1 MKNRFIKFFIIF
13 IIFVAI
19 AGCGKKR
26 QNKNQMFSTTKS
38 VKDTIEEE
46 MKKEQEKKEQ
56 EKKENAE
63 NEKALKNDF
72 QATEEDVKEIN
83 EDKNE
88 ENKKAENVGGE
99 NQKDIDY
106 DLTEMNSDMIYATV
120 FMVVQDPESYAGKTF
135 KIYGNSYTFPTTEG
149 KSMTHYCLIKD
160 ALACCAQGLEF
171 ISSNSDE
178 KYPDDGDEIVVTGTL
193 ESYTVE
199 DIPMPLC
206 RLVNAKIEK
215 KTNEK

>member
-46 MKKEQEKKEQ
+46 MKKEQ

-135 KIYGNSYTFPTTEG
+135 KIYGNTYTFPTTEG

>member
-1 MKNRFIKFFIIF
+1 MKNRFIKLFIIF
-13 IIFVAI
+13 IIFVVI

-46 MKKEQEKKEQ
+46 MKKEEEKKE
-56 EKKENAE
+56 KAE

>member
-26 QNKNQMFSTTKS
+26 QNKNQMFSMTKS

-46 MKKEQEKKEQ
+46 MKKEQ

-83 EDKNE
+83 EDKKE
-88 ENKKAENVGGE
+88 KNKKAENVSGE

>member
-46 MKKEQEKKEQ
+46 MKKEE

-88 ENKKAENVGGE
+88 ENKKAENLGGE

-215 KTNEK
+215 KTSEK

>member
-13 IIFVAI
+13 IIFVVI

-46 MKKEQEKKEQ
+46 MKKEQ

>member
-46 MKKEQEKKEQ
+46 MKKEQEKKE
-56 EKKENAE
+56 NAE

-88 ENKKAENVGGE
+88 KNKKSKNVGGE

>member
-26 QNKNQMFSTTKS
+26 QIKNQMFSTTKS

-46 MKKEQEKKEQ
+46 MKKEQ

-215 KTNEK
+215 KINEK

>member
-1 MKNRFIKFFIIF
+1 MKKRFIKFFIIF

-26 QNKNQMFSTTKS
+26 QTGNQMFSTTKS
-38 VKDTIEEE
+38 VKDTIEDEMRKEE
-46 MKKEQEKKEQ
+46 Q
-56 EKKENAE
+56 KKENVE
-63 NEKALKNDF
+63 NEKALKDDF

-88 ENKKAENVGGE
+88 ENKKAENVGEE
-99 NQKDIDY
+99 NKKDIDY

-171 ISSNSDE
+171 ISSNSEE
-178 KYPDDGDEIVVTGTL
+178 KYPDDGDEIVVSGTL

-215 KTNEK
+215 KISDK

>member
-46 MKKEQEKKEQ
+46 MKKEQ

-178 KYPDDGDEIVVTGTL
+178 KYPDDGDEIIVTGTL

-215 KTNEK
+215 KTNAK

>member
-26 QNKNQMFSTTKS
+26 QNKNQMFRATKS

-46 MKKEQEKKEQ
+46 MKKEQ

-88 ENKKAENVGGE
+88 ENKKAENVGEE

>member
-26 QNKNQMFSTTKS
+26 QIKNQMFSTTKS

-46 MKKEQEKKEQ
+46 MKKEQ

-193 ESYTVE
+193 ESYTVK

>member
-46 MKKEQEKKEQ
+46 MKKEQEKKE
-56 EKKENAE
+56 NAE

-88 ENKKAENVGGE
+88 ENKKAENVGEE

-171 ISSNSDE
+171 ISSNYDE

-215 KTNEK
+215 KTSEK

>member
-46 MKKEQEKKEQ
+46 MKKEEKKK
-56 EKKENAE
+56 EKAE

>member
-46 MKKEQEKKEQ
+46 MKKEQEKKE
-56 EKKENAE
+56 NAE

-88 ENKKAENVGGE
+88 ENKKAENVGEE

-106 DLTEMNSDMIYATV
+106 DMTEMNSDMIYATV

-171 ISSNSDE
+171 ISSNFDE

>member
-26 QNKNQMFSTTKS
+26 QIKNQMFSTTKS

-46 MKKEQEKKEQ
+46 MKKEE

-88 ENKKAENVGGE
+88 ENKKAENVGEE
-99 NQKDIDY
+99 NKKDIDY

>member
-26 QNKNQMFSTTKS
+26 QIKNQMFSTTKS

-46 MKKEQEKKEQ
+46 MKKEE

-88 ENKKAENVGGE
+88 EKIKSENVDGE
-99 NQKDIDY
+99 NKKDIDY

-215 KTNEK
+215 KTNGK

>member
-46 MKKEQEKKEQ
+46 MKKEEEKKE
-56 EKKENAE
+56 KAE

-120 FMVVQDPESYAGKTF
+120 FIVVQDPESYTGKTF

-215 KTNEK
+215 KTTEK

>member
-1 MKNRFIKFFIIF
+1 MKKRFIKFFIIF

-26 QNKNQMFSTTKS
+26 QTGNQMFSTTKS
-38 VKDTIEEE
+38 VKDTIEDE
-46 MKKEQEKKEQ
+46 MKKEEQ
-56 EKKENAE
+56 KKENAE
-63 NEKALKNDF
+63 NEKALKDDF

-88 ENKKAENVGGE
+88 ENEKAENVGEE
-99 NQKDIDY
+99 NKKDIDY

>member
-46 MKKEQEKKEQ
+46 MKKEQEKKE
-56 EKKENAE
+56 NAE

-72 QATEEDVKEIN
+72 QATEEDVKKIN

-88 ENKKAENVGGE
+88 ENKKAENVGEE

-171 ISSNSDE
+171 ISSNSEE

-215 KTNEK
+215 KANEK

>member
-46 MKKEQEKKEQ
+46 MKKEQEKKE
-56 EKKENAE
+56 NAE

-88 ENKKAENVGGE
+88 ENKKAENVGEE
-99 NQKDIDY
+99 NKKDIDY

>member
-26 QNKNQMFSTTKS
+26 QIKNQMFSTTKS

-46 MKKEQEKKEQ
+46 MKKEQ

-171 ISSNSDE
+171 ILSNSDE

-215 KTNEK
+215 KTSEK

>member
-13 IIFVAI
+13 IIFVVI

-26 QNKNQMFSTTKS
+26 QNGNQMFRTTKS

-46 MKKEQEKKEQ
+46 MKKEEKKK
-56 EKKENAE
+56 EKAE

-88 ENKKAENVGGE
+88 EKKKAENVDGE
-99 NQKDIDY
+99 NKKDIDY

-215 KTNEK
+215 KTSEK

>member
-46 MKKEQEKKEQ
+46 MKKEQEKKE
-56 EKKENAE
+56 NAE

-83 EDKNE
+83 ENKNE
-88 ENKKAENVGGE
+88 ENKEAENVGEE
-99 NQKDIDY
+99 NKKDIDY

-135 KIYGNSYTFPTTEG
+135 KIYGNTYTFPTTEG

>member
-46 MKKEQEKKEQ
+46 MKKEQEKKE
-56 EKKENAE
+56 NAE

-88 ENKKAENVGGE
+88 ENKKAENVGEE

-120 FMVVQDPESYAGKTF
+120 FMVVQDPESYSGKTF

-215 KTNEK
+215 KTSEK

>member
-46 MKKEQEKKEQ
+46 MKKEQEKKE
-56 EKKENAE
+56 NVE

-88 ENKKAENVGGE
+88 ENKKAENEGEE

-120 FMVVQDPESYAGKTF
+120 FMVVQDPESYSGKTF

-178 KYPDDGDEIVVTGTL
+178 KYPDDSDEIVVTGTL

>member
-46 MKKEQEKKEQ
+46 MKKEQEKKE
-56 EKKENAE
+56 NVE

-88 ENKKAENVGGE
+88 ENKKAENEGEE

-215 KTNEK
+215 KTNAK

>member
-56 EKKENAE
+56 EKKENVE

>member
-1 MKNRFIKFFIIF
+1 
-13 IIFVAI
+13 
-19 AGCGKKR
+19 
-26 QNKNQMFSTTKS
+26 MFSMTKS

-46 MKKEQEKKEQ
+46 MKKEQ

>member
-46 MKKEQEKKEQ
+46 MKKEQEKKE
-56 EKKENAE
+56 NAE

-72 QATEEDVKEIN
+72 QATEEDVKEIY

-88 ENKKAENVGGE
+88 ENKKVENVGGE

-215 KTNEK
+215 KKPEGK

>member
-46 MKKEQEKKEQ
+46 MKKEQEKKE
-56 EKKENAE
+56 NAE

-88 ENKKAENVGGE
+88 ENKKAENVGEE

-171 ISSNSDE
+171 ISSNFDE

>member
-46 MKKEQEKKEQ
+46 MKKEQEKKE
-56 EKKENAE
+56 NAE
-63 NEKALKNDF
+63 NEKAIKNDF

-88 ENKKAENVGGE
+88 ENKKAKNVGEE

>member
-46 MKKEQEKKEQ
+46 MKKEQEKKE
-56 EKKENAE
+56 NVE

-88 ENKKAENVGGE
+88 ENKKAENEGEE

>member
-46 MKKEQEKKEQ
+46 MKKEQEKKE
-56 EKKENAE
+56 NAE

-88 ENKKAENVGGE
+88 ENQKAENVGGE

-215 KTNEK
+215 KTSEK

>member
-1 MKNRFIKFFIIF
+1 MKKRFIKFFIIF
-13 IIFVAI
+13 IIFVVI

-26 QNKNQMFSTTKS
+26 QIGNQMFSTTKN
-38 VKDTIEEE
+38 VKDTIEDE
-46 MKKEQEKKEQ
+46 MKKEEQKK
-56 EKKENAE
+56 KNAE
-63 NEKALKNDF
+63 NEKALKDDF
-72 QATEEDVKEIN
+72 QATEDDVKKIS

-88 ENKKAENVGGE
+88 ENKKAENVDEE
-99 NQKDIDY
+99 NKKDIDY

-215 KTNEK
+215 KISDK

>member
-46 MKKEQEKKEQ
+46 MKKEEEKKE
-56 EKKENAE
+56 KAE

-120 FMVVQDPESYAGKTF
+120 FMVVQDPESYTGKTF

>member
-26 QNKNQMFSTTKS
+26 QNKNQMFSSTKS

-46 MKKEQEKKEQ
+46 MKKEQ

-193 ESYTVE
+193 ESYTAE

-215 KTNEK
+215 KTNAK

>member
-46 MKKEQEKKEQ
+46 MKKEQ

-120 FMVVQDPESYAGKTF
+120 FMVVQDPGSYAGKTF

-215 KTNEK
+215 KTSEK

>member
-19 AGCGKKR
+19 ARCGKKR

-46 MKKEQEKKEQ
+46 MKKEQ

-88 ENKKAENVGGE
+88 ENKKVENVGEE
-99 NQKDIDY
+99 NKKDIDY

-178 KYPDDGDEIVVTGTL
+178 KYPNDGDEIVVTGTL

>member
-1 MKNRFIKFFIIF
+1 MKSRFIKFFIIF
-13 IIFVAI
+13 IIFIAI

-26 QNKNQMFSTTKS
+26 ETGNQLFSTSKS
-38 VKDTIEEE
+38 VKDTIEAE
-46 MKKEQEKKEQ
+46 MKKEEQKKEKS
-56 EKKENAE
+56 ESD
-63 NEKALKNDF
+63 KALKDDF
-72 QATEEDVKEIN
+72 QATEDDV
-83 EDKNE
+83 
-88 ENKKAENVGGE
+88 KKAEVE
-99 NQKDIDY
+99 NKESNDKKEAEKVDDKNKKDIDY

-120 FMVVQDPESYAGKTF
+120 FMVVQDPESYSGKTF

-178 KYPDDGDEIVVTGTL
+178 KYPDDGDDIIVTGTL

-215 KTNEK
+215 KKPEGK

>member
-46 MKKEQEKKEQ
+46 MKNEEEKKE
-56 EKKENAE
+56 KAE